1 MSNKTINFSSG
12 NLVIDSES
20 VSFQQKRGF
29 VNNVN
34 TISRTNIGNVEIQN
48 MRILN
53 HVDFVYCFRTLLIGI
68 VVAICGFIFLA
79 ITKSTIMFYLGL
91 AVTLFSVFLFFGSI
105 FLDGMLGLNLI
116 QSILIYIYGVEAIRV
131 VIQNRHGGNN
141 LMFFIG
147 DDERSKLPK
156 FEDLKI
162 EKREVVEVL
171 SQNNNLDDI
180 NKLAE
185 LLSKGLITKDE
196 FDKKKNQIL
205 GI

>member
-1 MSNKTINFSSG
+1 
-12 NLVIDSES
+12 
-20 VSFQQKRGF
+20 
-29 VNNVN
+29 
-34 TISRTNIGNVEIQN
+34 
-48 MRILN
+48 
-53 HVDFVYCFRTLLIGI
+53 
-68 VVAICGFIFLA
+68 
-79 ITKSTIMFYLGL
+79 
-91 AVTLFSVFLFFGSI
+91 
-105 FLDGMLGLNLI
+105 MLGLNLI